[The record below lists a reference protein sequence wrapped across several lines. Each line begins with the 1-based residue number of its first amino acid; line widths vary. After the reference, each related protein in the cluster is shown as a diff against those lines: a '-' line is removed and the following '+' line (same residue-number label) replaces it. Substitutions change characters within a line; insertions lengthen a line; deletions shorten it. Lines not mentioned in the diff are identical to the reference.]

1 MKFGTKAIHAG
12 EGYDKQF
19 GSINVPIYLSTTYVQ
34 ESPGVHKGY
43 DYSRTSNPTRKALE
57 EKLAHLEEGQ
67 YCQFFSSGCAAT
79 TTIAHLF
86 KAGDHILTTY
96 DVYGGT
102 YRLFSKV
109 IQNNGIEFSYV
120 DLTNLN
126 NLKENIKKNTKAIWI
141 ESPTNPL
148 LKVLDIEAIASISK
162 KNGLI
167 CIVDNTFMTPYFQK
181 PLTLGADIVV
191 HSGTKYLNGHC
202 DVLCGAVVT
211 SNKEIAEKLFFL
223 QNSIGAILGMF
234 DCYLVSRGLKT
245 LHVRM
250 KQHEENANKIANYL
264 VNHSK
269 VEEVF
274 YPGLLS
280 HKQHIIA
287 KKQATGFGGM
297 VSFKVKN
304 GEKGAKRFL
313 ESLKI
318 FACAESLG
326 GVESLACY
334 PPVMTHASI
343 PKEERE
349 KIGITDNLIRLSIG
363 IEDCDDLIF
372 DLKNALDKI

>member
-57 EKLAHLEEGQ
+57 EKLANLEEGK

-79 TTIAHLF
+79 TTILHLF

-126 NLKENIKKNTKAIWI
+126 NLKENIKKNTRAIWI

-148 LKVLDIEAIASISK
+148 LKVLDIEAIASIAK

-202 DVLCGAVVT
+202 DVLCGAIVT
-211 SNKEIAEKLFFL
+211 SNQEIAEKLEKLKGQGSWNDLMQEFL
-223 QNSIGAILGMF
+223 EL
-234 DCYLVSRGLKT
+234 RGLKG
-245 LHVRM
+245 
-250 KQHEENANKIANYL
+250 I
-264 VNHSK
+264 
-269 VEEVF
+269 
-274 YPGLLS
+274 
-280 HKQHIIA
+280 
-287 KKQATGFGGM
+287 FGG
-297 VSFKVKN
+297 
-304 GEKGAKRFL
+304 
-313 ESLKI
+313 
-318 FACAESLG
+318 
-326 GVESLACY
+326 
-334 PPVMTHASI
+334 
-343 PKEERE
+343 
-349 KIGITDNLIRLSIG
+349 
-363 IEDCDDLIF
+363 
-372 DLKNALDKI
+372 